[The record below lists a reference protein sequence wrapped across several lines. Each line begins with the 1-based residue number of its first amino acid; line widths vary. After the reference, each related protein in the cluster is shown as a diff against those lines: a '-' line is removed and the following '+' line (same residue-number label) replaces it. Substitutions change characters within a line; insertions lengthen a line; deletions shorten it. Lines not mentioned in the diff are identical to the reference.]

1 MKANMLKEWAAKLP
15 GSRHMAEYNNRLQ
28 LFQFKP
34 DIASG
39 LKSGLVIC
47 CLSIAAMPLPGL
59 ARTQGVDY
67 YSASG
72 LQEKAKALG
81 VSAKTQSSTPT
92 VNPLLKYGND
102 YTLLVYR
109 NSDGQAELHEHE
121 SDLYMV
127 VDGEATLV
135 SGGKMLGRTVKSEGE
150 FTGSGISNGDSQSL
164 RKGDVVHISPNIPHQ
179 LKVKPGQTF
188 SYFVQK
194 VKEQ

>member
-1 MKANMLKEWAAKLP
+1 M
-15 GSRHMAEYNNRLQ
+15 
-28 LFQFKP
+28 
-34 DIASG
+34 
-39 LKSGLVIC
+39 V
-47 CLSIAAMPLPGL
+47 GL
-59 ARTQGVDY
+59 AATQGVDY

-72 LQEKAKALG
+72 LQEKAKAMG
-81 VSAKTQSSTPT
+81 ANAKAQSSNPV

-109 NSDGQAELHEHE
+109 NADGQAELHEHE

-135 SGGKMLGRTVKSEGE
+135 SGGSMVDRTSQSPGE
-150 FTGSGISNGDSQSL
+150 FRGSGISNGESQTL
-164 RKGDVVHISPNIPHQ
+164 RKGDVVHIAPNIPHQ

>member
-1 MKANMLKEWAAKLP
+1 MRSWNKLNYFNPLKRCAFALGVPILGWAA
-15 GSRHMAEYNNRLQ
+15 
-28 LFQFKP
+28 
-34 DIASG
+34 
-39 LKSGLVIC
+39 
-47 CLSIAAMPLPGL
+47 
-59 ARTQGVDY
+59 TQGVDY

-72 LQEKAKALG
+72 LQDKAKAMG
-81 VSAKTQSSTPT
+81 ANAKPSSSTPV
-92 VNPLLKYGND
+92 VNQLSRYGND

-135 SGGKMLGRTVKSEGE
+135 SGGSMLHRTSASPGE
-150 FTGSGISNGDSQSL
+150 FRGTGISNGESQTL
-164 RKGDVVHISPNIPHQ
+164 RKGDVVHIAPKIPHQ

>member
-1 MKANMLKEWAAKLP
+1 MGAN
-15 GSRHMAEYNNRLQ
+15 
-28 LFQFKP
+28 
-34 DIASG
+34 
-39 LKSGLVIC
+39 
-47 CLSIAAMPLPGL
+47 
-59 ARTQGVDY
+59 
-67 YSASG
+67 
-72 LQEKAKALG
+72 AKA
-81 VSAKTQSSTPT
+81 QSSNPV

-109 NSDGQAELHEHE
+109 NADGQAELHEHE

-135 SGGKMLGRTVKSEGE
+135 SGGSMVDRTSQSPGE
-150 FTGSGISNGDSQSL
+150 FRGSGISNGESQTL
-164 RKGDVVHISPNIPHQ
+164 RKGDVVHIAPNIPHQ

>member
-1 MKANMLKEWAAKLP
+1 MDNKLKVLTIMFLRYGSHPISFLSRYSLLTALPLLGMAA
-15 GSRHMAEYNNRLQ
+15 
-28 LFQFKP
+28 
-34 DIASG
+34 
-39 LKSGLVIC
+39 
-47 CLSIAAMPLPGL
+47 
-59 ARTQGVDY
+59 TQGVDY

-72 LQEKAKALG
+72 LQDKAKAFG
-81 VSAKTQSSTPT
+81 ANAKSNSSTPT
-92 VNPLLKYGND
+92 VSPLLKYGND

-135 SGGKMLGRTVKSEGE
+135 SGGAMLGRAMKSAGE
-150 FTGSGISNGDSQSL
+150 FTGSGISNGESQIL

-179 LKVKPGQTF
+179 LKVKSGQTF